1 MSAAV
6 LSRKKPNTV
15 KHGYSE
21 HIYNKLTLTAKLFSF
36 PVTILHFAN
45 LTDKTNCTL
54 MIKSIRPSLALRYK
68 HVVL

>member
-6 LSRKKPNTV
+6 LSRKNPNTV

-45 LTDKTNCTL
+45 LTDKTSYAYDEVNSPIPGT
-54 MIKSIRPSLALRYK
+54 SL
-68 HVVL
+68 